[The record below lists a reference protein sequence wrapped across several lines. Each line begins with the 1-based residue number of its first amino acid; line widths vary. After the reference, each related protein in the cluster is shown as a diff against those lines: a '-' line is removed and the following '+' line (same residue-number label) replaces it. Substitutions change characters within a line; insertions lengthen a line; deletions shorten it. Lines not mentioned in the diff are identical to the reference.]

1 MIEIQ
6 YVWEH
11 WKFNADQRI
20 KAFNFFVIFA
30 IFADGGVF
38 AAIEK
43 GAHPLVLAAIGFL
56 VVALAAAFWVID
68 VRSERL
74 IRLSEPGL
82 LAFEETLNNV
92 SRIFHA
98 DQVRRKSL
106 IRYKNSFRALFLI
119 QLLFGITVLAV
130 GVLGSTGVLPRNV
143 FAPSSLQVAPQ
154 PLTLT
159 SPATGLKR

>member
-20 KAFNFFVIFA
+20 KAFNFFVVFS
-30 IFADGGVF
+30 IFADGGAF

-43 GAHPLVLAAIGFL
+43 GAHPLVLTAIGLL
-56 VVALAAAFWVID
+56 VVALAAAFWIID

-82 LAFEETLNNV
+82 LAFEEGLNEV

-98 DQVRRKSL
+98 DQRKRKSFV
-106 IRYKNSFRALFLI
+106 RYKHSFRALFFI
-119 QLLFGITVLAV
+119 QLLFGLAV
-130 GVLGSTGVLPRNV
+130 FLLGALTSIEALPRNV
-143 FAPSSLQVAPQ
+143 LAPSSLQEQRLPALSAP
-154 PLTLT
+154 
-159 SPATGLKR
+159 SPSQKQ